1 MDNVIYPRFGLR
13 STRSCGAATKPA
25 DFRSEVRAA
34 QIAADLSHQNGY
46 GLYATQSFQRE
57 AVRFMRSTGVS
68 AYEAAHRIVRGPRE
82 PFFGGHAA

>member
-1 MDNVIYPRFGLR
+1 MCEVIPFD
-13 STRSCGAATKPA
+13 A
-25 DFRSEVRAA
+25 DRRAA

-82 PFFGGHAA
+82 PYFGPYGSAA